1 MKKKI
6 LCGVLSLLVV
16 WSFAGCSFVTDGRFV
31 THSQFVYPN
40 SNVKVLG
47 PVVARKFKVTPF
59 VPLPINMKD
68 MARTYNSALSKQAGA
83 NLLVNYTEDTSIVM
97 ILAVLVPVY
106 VVIYELKGDAAKME
120 VGEQEL
126 L

>member
-1 MKKKI
+1 MKRKI
-6 LCGVLSLLVV
+6 FRSLLSGLIVLCL
-16 WSFAGCSFVTDGRFV
+16 AGCSFVTDGRFV

-59 VPLPINMKD
+59 VPLQINMKD
-68 MARTYNSALSKQAGA
+68 MTRAYNNALSKQAGA
-83 NLLVNYTEDTSIVM
+83 NLLVNFTEDTSIIM
-97 ILAVLVPVY
+97 ICAVFLPIY
-106 VVIYELKGDAAKME
+106 IVIYELKGDAAKME